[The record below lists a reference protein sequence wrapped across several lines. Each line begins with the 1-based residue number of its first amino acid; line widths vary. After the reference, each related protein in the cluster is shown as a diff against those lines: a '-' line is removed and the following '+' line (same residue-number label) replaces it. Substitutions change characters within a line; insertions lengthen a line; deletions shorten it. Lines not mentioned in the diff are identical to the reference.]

1 VTVLCDLDG
10 VIYRGRQVLP
20 GVKQALVRLK
30 DSGVPVLFITN
41 NSTRTPQATAAK
53 ISDLTG
59 VRVDAEQI
67 LTSSL
72 AAMELLDASDDPV
85 MVVGEEGVRSAV
97 EDAGL
102 TVTDDPQAA
111 RAVVVGLTRSLT
123 YDLVTDA
130 MQAIMNGARFVA
142 TNDDTT
148 FPTEGGLVP
157 GSGAIVAA
165 IAAASGARPEVA
177 GKPNDAMKSL
187 IRSRVDGEVWIVGDR
202 IDTDIALAADE
213 PEWRSVLVLTGVS
226 TVDDSAGSAADFV
239 VDDFSAAIDLV
250 LGPAQQS

>member
-20 GVKQALVRLK
+20 GVKQALMRLR

-41 NSTRTPQATAAK
+41 NSTRTPQATAEK
-53 ISDLTG
+53 ISELTG
-59 VRVDAEQI
+59 VPVDAGQI

-72 AAMELLDASDDPV
+72 SAMELLDASDDPV
-85 MVVGEEGVRSAV
+85 MVVGEEGVRAAV
-97 EDAGL
+97 EEAGL

-111 RAVVVGLTRSLT
+111 RAVVVGLIRSLT

-130 MQAIMNGARFVA
+130 MHAIMNGARFVA

-148 FPTEGGLVP
+148 FPTEEGLVP

-165 IAAASGARPEVA
+165 IAAASGTRPEVA

-187 IRSRVDGEVWIVGDR
+187 IRSRVDGDVWIVGDR

-213 PEWRSVLVLTGVS
+213 PAWRSVLVLTGVS
-226 TVDDSAGSAADFV
+226 TMDDSADSAADFV
-239 VDDFSAAIDLV
+239 VDDFSAAVDLV
-250 LGPAQQS
+250 LGAVQES